1 MGVSLLFRRQ
11 TVHVELMPFDALF
24 LRKLGVA
31 VVAVIVFAFTALVLV
46 VTFVRSFAFVAFAT
60 IAIINSGLI

>member
-1 MGVSLLFRRQ
+1 
-11 TVHVELMPFDALF
+11 MPFDALF